1 LLLFGFVGLPP
12 SGAANQRS
20 MARPDLPHMNLTL
33 APEFPADAEWVNI
46 EQPLSLRQLRGKVVL
61 LDFWTY
67 GCINC
72 LHILPDLK
80 YLESTFAR
88 ELVVVGI
95 HTAKYDQESARG
107 NIQQAIQRYGISH
120 PVMNDYD
127 RRMWNAYRV
136 SGWPTQI
143 LIDPAGRVL
152 QGFVGE
158 HHREAMTRLITATV
172 DLHRKQGTLKEEPLS
187 AWEMPEPP
195 DTPLR
200 YPGKVS
206 VDPATSRLVVADT
219 NHHRLVLASLDG
231 EVLAVIGRGQAGMA
245 DGAFATA
252 AFRQPHGVVLEGN
265 ALYVAD
271 TGNH

>member
-1 LLLFGFVGLPP
+1 
-12 SGAANQRS
+12 
-20 MARPDLPHMNLTL
+20 M
-33 APEFPADAEWVNI
+33 NI

-107 NIQQAIQRYGISH
+107 NIQQAIQRYGIAH
-120 PVMNDYD
+120 PVMNDDD

-143 LIDPAGRVL
+143 LIDPLAGFFRGL
-152 QGFVGE
+152 WGS
-158 HHREAMTRLITATV
+158 ITE
-172 DLHRKQGTLKEEPLS
+172 R
-187 AWEMPEPP
+187 
-195 DTPLR
+195 R
-200 YPGKVS
+200 
-206 VDPATSRLVVADT
+206 
-219 NHHRLVLASLDG
+219 
-231 EVLAVIGRGQAGMA
+231 
-245 DGAFATA
+245 
-252 AFRQPHGVVLEGN
+252 
-265 ALYVAD
+265 
-271 TGNH
+271 

>member
-88 ELVVVGI
+88 ELVFTPQSTTRRALG
-95 HTAKYDQESARG
+95 
-107 NIQQAIQRYGISH
+107 AIF
-120 PVMNDYD
+120 N
-127 RRMWNAYRV
+127 RRSNAMVFR
-136 SGWPTQI
+136 
-143 LIDPAGRVL
+143 
-152 QGFVGE
+152 
-158 HHREAMTRLITATV
+158 TR
-172 DLHRKQGTLKEEPLS
+172 
-187 AWEMPEPP
+187 
-195 DTPLR
+195 
-200 YPGKVS
+200 
-206 VDPATSRLVVADT
+206 
-219 NHHRLVLASLDG
+219 
-231 EVLAVIGRGQAGMA
+231 
-245 DGAFATA
+245 
-252 AFRQPHGVVLEGN
+252 
-265 ALYVAD
+265 
-271 TGNH
+271 